1 MSLTII
7 LTQISIKILLLSI
20 LSCCSVVAE
29 AGEKTHTE
37 IEDNAAER
45 FQWGIIPA
53 ASFDADL
60 GFRYGA
66 VVNIFDYGQKPHTP
80 FYDQYLFLRFT
91 NSTGGTLLAQALLES
106 DKIIRGAKV
115 FSEVSYI
122 DDSRLDFYGFNG
134 RNAKIQKNIFWGE
147 NQIEL
152 HNDFYTKK
160 RSMLRLR
167 TDIQTFLGTE
177 KLRLLMG
184 YTFQRFIFE
193 SEENIQSAD
202 PQNLNWENHTLFD
215 LYNQWNIID
224 RQNSDGE
231 NRHLLKAGMVFDNRN
246 HLCYCTNGVW
256 AETMLI
262 FSPENATSGSFSR
275 HIATLRHHISMAD
288 ERFTFSYRLSS
299 QQKVSGTT
307 PFYMLPWFFD
317 SRLTQDGPGGAF
329 SLRGAYRNRTVA
341 DGFLSSN
348 IELKYK
354 LPTIHFRNHE
364 FFASLTAFYDNL
376 FITQNYPV
384 NTGQVPEDLR
394 NQFFDIQKQKIHHT
408 YGPGVYI
415 VFNQNNVITVNYGFS
430 TDRQIGSGGL
440 YIGSSL
446 LF

>member
-167 TDIQTFLGTE
+167 TDIQTF
-177 KLRLLMG
+177 
-184 YTFQRFIFE
+184 
-193 SEENIQSAD
+193 
-202 PQNLNWENHTLFD
+202 
-215 LYNQWNIID
+215 
-224 RQNSDGE
+224 
-231 NRHLLKAGMVFDNRN
+231 
-246 HLCYCTNGVW
+246 
-256 AETMLI
+256 
-262 FSPENATSGSFSR
+262 
-275 HIATLRHHISMAD
+275 
-288 ERFTFSYRLSS
+288 
-299 QQKVSGTT
+299 
-307 PFYMLPWFFD
+307 
-317 SRLTQDGPGGAF
+317 
-329 SLRGAYRNRTVA
+329 
-341 DGFLSSN
+341 
-348 IELKYK
+348 
-354 LPTIHFRNHE
+354 
-364 FFASLTAFYDNL
+364 
-376 FITQNYPV
+376 
-384 NTGQVPEDLR
+384 
-394 NQFFDIQKQKIHHT
+394 
-408 YGPGVYI
+408 
-415 VFNQNNVITVNYGFS
+415 
-430 TDRQIGSGGL
+430 
-440 YIGSSL
+440 
-446 LF
+446 